1 MQVSD
6 NLDDLE
12 QEKER
17 FINEVDIL
25 CQKQKEL
32 QNLVEGMEKIFSLPD
47 YLEAAPLEIRE
58 PATSGDIQ
66 RQNM

>member
-12 QEKER
+12 QEKTR

-25 CQKQKEL
+25 HQQQTEL
-32 QNLVEGMEKIFSLPD
+32 ENLVLGMEKIFSLPD
-47 YLEAAPLEIRE
+47 YMEASPLEVRE
-58 PATSGDIQ
+58 PATTGDIQ

>member
-1 MQVSD
+1 MEVSD

-12 QEKER
+12 QEKTR

-25 CQKQKEL
+25 HQQQTEL
-32 QNLVEGMEKIFSLPD
+32 ENLVLGMEKIFSLPD
-47 YLEAAPLEIRE
+47 YMEAAPLEVRE
-58 PATSGDIQ
+58 PATTGDIQ